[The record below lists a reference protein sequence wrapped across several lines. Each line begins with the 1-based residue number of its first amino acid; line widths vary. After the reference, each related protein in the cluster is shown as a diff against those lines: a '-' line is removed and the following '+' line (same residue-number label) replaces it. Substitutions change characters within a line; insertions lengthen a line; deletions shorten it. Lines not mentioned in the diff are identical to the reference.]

1 MKPPKRKNKNPGIN
15 YARKDERRRLL
26 DVLGTAPLS
35 PVTVAAIN
43 SREKDPMQFRLCE
56 LAALYSEFDATG
68 RELLMRGV
76 IGAIEG

>member
-1 MKPPKRKNKNPGIN
+1 MSDSASSLFGAARRASGI
-15 YARKDERRRLL
+15 
-26 DVLGTAPLS
+26 
-35 PVTVAAIN
+35 TVDRAAEVCKVSRPTIN

-68 RELLMRGV
+68 RELLMRGA